1 MNFAGQRV
9 WITGAGQGIGRRIAE
24 RFLGTGAE
32 VVGLDRRFET
42 RFGGTAI
49 EIDIADAA
57 EVGAVCAG
65 LLDASPQLD
74 VLVHA
79 AGVLRMGAVDELD
92 ESDWR
97 TCIDVNA
104 GGAFHLL
111 RAVVPVFKRQRRG
124 AIVCVASNAARV
136 PRIGMAAYCAS
147 KAALVSLSHCAALE
161 LAPYGVRCNLVSPG
175 STDTPML
182 RGMWADAQGRERTI
196 AGDPTNYRL
205 GIPLNKIAS
214 VDDIANAVLFLAS
227 DLAGHVTMHDLVVDG
242 GATLAA

>member
-9 WITGAGQGIGRRIAE
+9 WVTGAGQGIGRRIAE
-24 RFLGTGAE
+24 RFLGAGAD
-32 VVGLDRRFET
+32 VVGLDRRFDAP
-42 RFGGTAI
+42 FGGTAI
-49 EIDIADAA
+49 ELDIADAA
-57 EVGAVCAG
+57 RVAAVCAG
-65 LLDASPQLD
+65 LFDAAPRLD

-79 AGVLRMGAVDELD
+79 AGVLRLGAVDELD
-92 ESDWR
+92 EADWR
-97 TCIDVNA
+97 ACVDTNA

-111 RAVVPVFKRQRRG
+111 RAVVPVFKRQRGG
-124 AIVCVASNAARV
+124 AIVCVGSNAARV
-136 PRIGMAAYCAS
+136 PRLGMAAYCAS

-182 RGMWADAQGRERTI
+182 RGMWSDEEGRGRTI
-196 AGDPTNYRL
+196 AGDPASWRL

-214 VDDIANAVLFLAS
+214 VDDVANAVLFLAS

-242 GATLAA
+242 GASLAA